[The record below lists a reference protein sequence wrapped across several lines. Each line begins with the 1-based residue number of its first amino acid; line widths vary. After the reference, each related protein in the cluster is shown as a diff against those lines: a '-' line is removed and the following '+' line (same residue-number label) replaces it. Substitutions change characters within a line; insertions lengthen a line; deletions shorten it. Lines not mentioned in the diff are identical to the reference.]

1 MRKYAI
7 VAVLA
12 ALIVAALPG
21 GVGAT
26 HLSAGYMSSNGQM
39 VLTLGGRYDLS
50 SGHAL
55 EGAYSMM
62 PGGFDVMARYKL
74 PMYRSTFTLG
84 PVFEGKITGDH
95 MSADPAVG
103 AGLFVDGSASAALA
117 CTEAS
122 CSGRCLTAPSE
133 AWWPGSAPGWRWRTR
148 CSSPWT
154 RLWAS
159 PAEWPA
165 PKCRSA
171 SGTRSRGCRE
181 RRISRAAGLRIG
193 RTREGAFGPLL
204 PLIRGFQ

>member
-103 AGLFVDGSASAALA
+103 AGLFVERLGVGGLGLHGSLVFRQMLDS
-117 CTEAS
+117 
-122 CSGRCLTAPSE
+122 PVE
-133 AWWPGSAPGWRWRTR
+133 AWWPGSAPGWRWRTAVPR
-148 CSSPWT
+148 RGRGYGPHRRSG
-154 RLWAS
+154 RHQ
-159 PAEWPA
+159 
-165 PKCRSA
+165 CRSA
-171 SGTRSRGCRE
+171 SNC
-181 RRISRAAGLRIG
+181 
-193 RTREGAFGPLL
+193 AF
-204 PLIRGFQ
+204 

>member
-50 SGHAL
+50 SGHAV

-103 AGLFVDGSASAALA
+103 AGLFVERLGVGGLGLHGSLVFRQMLDSPVGGLVAGVGARMALA
-117 CTEAS
+117 DPLFLAVDAAMGLTGGVAGTEVS
-122 CSGRCLTAPSE
+122 FGV
-133 AWWPGSAPGWRWRTR
+133 GY
-148 CSSPWT
+148 
-154 RLWAS
+154 
-159 PAEWPA
+159 
-165 PKCRSA
+165 
-171 SGTRSRGCRE
+171 
-181 RRISRAAGLRIG
+181 
-193 RTREGAFGPLL
+193 AF
-204 PLIRGFQ
+204 